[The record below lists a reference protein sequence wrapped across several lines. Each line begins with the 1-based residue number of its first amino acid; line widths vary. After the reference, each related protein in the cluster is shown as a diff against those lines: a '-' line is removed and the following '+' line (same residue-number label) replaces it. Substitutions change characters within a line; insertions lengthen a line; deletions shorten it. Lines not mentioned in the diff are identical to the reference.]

1 MTWTAPAPRPRD
13 GARIG
18 GALNGSLLLQQ
29 PRHRHE
35 VQRLHAFVQ
44 APGPVALEIG
54 VDHGT
59 VLIDHARR
67 RPDWRWIGLEVRKR
81 KVAKAAPHAPDNALL
96 WAADA
101 RTVLATAMPAGRLS
115 RVDVLFPTP
124 VTDPRHLLFTEAF
137 VDDLARAMAP
147 DGVLTVASDVPGL
160 FAYIAGLLSGWQ
172 PVAEPWRGPVRSRRE
187 RVCVRDG
194 LPVQW
199 GSWAP
204 TSARRS
210 AGSRSAR

>member
-1 MTWTAPAPRPRD
+1 MAEWTPPERLGRD
-13 GARIG
+13 GARIK

-35 VQRLHAFVQ
+35 VERLHAFVA

-59 VLIDHARR
+59 VLIDHARQR
-67 RPDWRWIGLEVRKR
+67 SDWRWIGLEVRKR
-81 KVAKAAPHAPDNALL
+81 KVANAAPHAPDNALL

-101 RTVLATAMPAGRLS
+101 RTVLAGAMPAGRLS
-115 RVDVLFPTP
+115 RVDILFPTP
-124 VTDPRHLLFTEAF
+124 VTNPRHLLFSDGF

-147 DGVLTVASDVPGL
+147 DGVLTVASDVAGL
-160 FAYIAGLLSGWQ
+160 FAWIAEHLTAWG
-172 PVAEPWRGPVRSRRE
+172 PAEAPWRGEVRSRRE

-194 LPVQW
+194 LAVQW
-199 GSWAP
+199 GHWLPPAD
-204 TSARRS
+204 
-210 AGSRSAR
+210 